1 MKRRLILGFMS
12 VFMFFSIISIE
23 ASSIV
28 GISTN
33 KSTYNIGE
41 TITINISDIHGDYA
55 FSGSYS
61 VTGSASGSGEVA
73 VFASASQRVTVTAN
87 SAGKVNISATLKAT
101 NVNDVSDIR
110 NITVSHSVTVKAA
123 GGGGSG
129 GSGGSSG
136 GNSGGSNNGGGSV
149 PGNSGTYNPN
159 LPIAETP
166 AEKAARLEQEEA
178 DRLKKEQ
185 STPLIE
191 SIEIVSNSDKRKD
204 KVLETLLPEFELF
217 DFEYVLP
224 TFIDNVKFNVKPVGD
239 DVTVL
244 VEPEYSISE
253 SSTIVIKATKGEIT
267 QEYKITVSPNADAL
281 IKTDKGIVY
290 QDDLLNQ
297 KFVDLGF
304 ELKEIEIAGNAST
317 MFTKGLL
324 NLHMIMNDERKVE
337 FHRLDENGVSLDEG
351 QIILDDSS
359 VYFVGTELPE
369 EIKTYKLYNEGV
381 KNIPL
386 QIPEFLAEV
395 DESLSI
401 ASNTEGWEYE
411 EGSVFYALNEELS
424 TNYIRTT
431 SENKVDIIVVA
442 FDKSGK
448 MDSIVLY
455 GVMILITL
463 LLTITTWFIVYYIR
477 TKKRFKMMSHR

>member
-1 MKRRLILGFMS
+1 MKKIIKFLVIFTM
-12 VFMFFSIISIE
+12 VFSIVSPFQDLL
-23 ASSIV
+23 AQSFSV
-28 GISTN
+28 SAN
-33 KSTYNIGE
+33 KSASPGEKVYVGVNFNGEGRFNISVSNGAGGSTFWYPDSKGA
-41 TITINISDIHGDYA
+41 TITVGS
-55 FSGSYS
+55 SG
-61 VTGSASGSGEVA
+61 TTT
-73 VFASASQRVTVTAN
+73 VTVTA
-87 SAGKVNISATLKAT
+87 VNAVTTDEIEI
-101 NVNDVSDIR
+101 NGQ
-110 NITVSHSVTVKAA
+110 TVSIQIQIKAPST
-123 GGGGSG
+123 G
-129 GSGGSSG
+129 GGSSG

-442 FDKSGK
+442 FDKIGK